1 MYTPGLVSVVIP
13 TYKRSDTL
21 ERAINSVRN
30 QTYRDIEILVVDDN
44 VPGDVYSQSVKRLID
59 RLAYDNVT
67 LVTQPRHI
75 NGAAAR
81 NAGIRKSKG
90 EYISFLDDDD
100 LIFPDKIEKQV
111 AALKEMD
118 KTVGGVSS
126 LKIFFKGHELTH
138 ISDTWECTDDQSF
151 RVMSK
156 QQSIQ
161 TCTVLLRRE
170 CLDETGYFDEH
181 LFRHQE
187 VQLMSYFTNKYKI
200 ILLNEVLT
208 IIDGSDLS
216 NRPDYEKL
224 KEYKAA
230 YFQAISPLMEKYSE
244 RQCDFIYKNHMTEL
258 AWVMFRDISKV
269 KGLLMLAKCFLNI
282 KVLVSF
288 IKRLNDKK
296 EGRKRLADYK
306 QKDYVLSLIN
316 S

>member
-13 TYKRSDTL
+13 TYKRSETL

-44 VPGDVYSQSVKRLID
+44 VPGDAYSQSVKQLTD

-67 LVTQPRHI
+67 LVTQPKHI

-111 AALKEMD
+111 AALKKMD
-118 KTVGGVSS
+118 ESVGGVSS

-138 ISDTWECTDDQSF
+138 ISDTWECTDDQSL

-156 QQSIQ
+156 QLNIQ
-161 TCTVLLRRE
+161 TCTVLLRRK

-224 KEYKAA
+224 KEYKTA
-230 YFQAISPLMEKYSE
+230 YFKAMSPLMEKYSK

-258 AWVMFRDISKV
+258 AWVMFRDTSKV
-269 KGLLMLAKCFLNI
+269 KGLLMLAKCFQNI

-296 EGRKRLADYK
+296 EGVKRLANYK
-306 QKDYVLSLIN
+306 QKDYVLSLIK

>member
-30 QTYRDIEILVVDDN
+30 QTYRDIEIVVVDDN
-44 VPGDVYSQSVKRLID
+44 VPGDVYSQSVKQLID
-59 RLAYDNVT
+59 RLAYDNLT
-67 LVTQPRHI
+67 LVTQPKHI

-81 NAGIRKSKG
+81 NAGIRKSNG

-118 KTVGGVSS
+118 ETVGGVSS
-126 LKIFFKGHELTH
+126 LKIFFKGQELTH

-187 VQLMSYFTNKYKI
+187 VPKRHT
-200 ILLNEVLT
+200 
-208 IIDGSDLS
+208 
-216 NRPDYEKL
+216 EKL
-224 KEYKAA
+224 A
-230 YFQAISPLMEKYSE
+230 YAQLLREFDRHRIGEEPVESQVNG
-244 RQCDFIYKNHMTEL
+244 D
-258 AWVMFRDISKV
+258 RDEQNQRS
-269 KGLLMLAKCFLNI
+269 M
-282 KVLVSF
+282 
-288 IKRLNDKK
+288 
-296 EGRKRLADYK
+296 
-306 QKDYVLSLIN
+306 
-316 S
+316 

>member
-44 VPGDVYSQSVKRLID
+44 MPGDVYSQSVKQLID

-81 NAGIRKSKG
+81 NAGIRKSNG

-100 LIFPDKIEKQV
+100 LLFPNKIEKQV

-118 KTVGGVSS
+118 ESVGGVSC
-126 LKIFFKGHELTH
+126 LKIFFKGNELTH

-156 QQSIQ
+156 QQNIQ
-161 TCTVLLRRE
+161 TCTVLLRRK

-216 NRPDYEKL
+216 NRPDYKRL
-224 KEYKAA
+224 KKYKSA
-230 YFQAISPLMEKYSE
+230 YFQAISPLMEKYSK
-244 RQCDFIYKNHMTEL
+244 RQCDFIYKNHTTEL
-258 AWVMFRDISKV
+258 AWVMFRDMSKV

-282 KVLVSF
+282 KVFVSF
-288 IKRLNDKK
+288 VKRLSDKK
-296 EGRKRLADYK
+296 EGRKRLANYK
-306 QKDYVLSLIN
+306 HKDYVLSLIN
-316 S
+316 Q

>member
-1 MYTPGLVSVVIP
+1 
-13 TYKRSDTL
+13 
-21 ERAINSVRN
+21 
-30 QTYRDIEILVVDDN
+30 
-44 VPGDVYSQSVKRLID
+44 
-59 RLAYDNVT
+59 
-67 LVTQPRHI
+67 
-75 NGAAAR
+75 
-81 NAGIRKSKG
+81 
-90 EYISFLDDDD
+90 
-100 LIFPDKIEKQV
+100 
-111 AALKEMD
+111 
-118 KTVGGVSS
+118 
-126 LKIFFKGHELTH
+126 
-138 ISDTWECTDDQSF
+138 
-151 RVMSK
+151 MSK

-187 VQLMSYFTNKYKI
+187 VQLMSYFTNRYKI
-200 ILLNEVLT
+200 VLLDEVLT

-216 NRPDYEKL
+216 NRPDYKKL

-282 KVLVSF
+282 KVLISF

-296 EGRKRLADYK
+296 EGRKRLANYK
-306 QKDYVLSLIN
+306 HKSYVLSLIN